1 MSTLH
6 ISTKDSNRANSLR
19 DYLSQHGLNVVMLSP
34 TELEVEGSL
43 SAELR
48 DEISSWQHHGLE
60 ITVVSHTAAE
70 SDSAEQTEGELD
82 DFEIPQREFILAPH
96 WRKIKATTAG
106 FGTLFAAKGKQAR
119 IASGR
124 ISTWLHETEEKI
136 LARSKASD
144 EERKI
149 AEEKTW
155 TETVQPIESMHRAE
169 TPRAPAVPLRERLHS
184 ATAFLTMLNS
194 RMAITDGG
202 KAAAFAGA
210 VVMAGLIGIG
220 LSVSH
225 VDKSSAATLHP
236 SATASPVSAKSIEPS
251 RSEHQT
257 SSAKPKLREA
267 AGLSKPSPVK
277 SARAS
282 QKSHRPAEVVVHRY
296 QNDVAEDEGPEVVTH
311 YYHQKAVSQMRKT
324 TNNGV
329 KRYSDL
335 D

>member
-19 DYLSQHGLNVVMLSP
+19 EYLSQHGLNVVMLSP

-48 DEISSWQHHGLE
+48 DEISSWQHQRGLE
-60 ITVVSHTAAE
+60 ITVVSHTATE
-70 SDSAEQTEGELD
+70 SDPAEQTEGELD
-82 DFEIPQREFILAPH
+82 DFAVPQREFILAPH

-106 FGTLFAAKGKQAR
+106 LSTLFATKRKQAQLV
-119 IASGR
+119 SSQ
-124 ISTWLHETEEKI
+124 ISTWFHETEEKI
-136 LARSKASD
+136 LVRSKASE

-155 TETVQPIESMHRAE
+155 ADTVQPVETIHRAE
-169 TPRAPAVPLRERLHS
+169 TPPPPAVPFRQRLNS
-184 ATAFLTMLNS
+184 ATAFLAALNS
-194 RMAITDGG
+194 RIRVTDGG

-236 SATASPVSAKSIEPS
+236 STTASPVSATVVE
-251 RSEHQT
+251 T
-257 SSAKPKLREA
+257 SQPDHRTSAAPTLHEA
-267 AGLSKPSPVK
+267 AGLSKPSPVAT
-277 SARAS
+277 ARTP
-282 QKSHRPAEVVVHRY
+282 QRTHRSNEVVIHRH
-296 QNDVAEDEGPEVVTH
+296 QNDIAEDDSPEVVTH
-311 YYHQKAVSQMRKT
+311 YYHQKAVSQVRKPA
-324 TNNGV
+324 NNGV

>member
-48 DEISSWQHHGLE
+48 DEISSWQHQRDLDV
-60 ITVVSHTAAE
+60 TVVSDPDIELVDQSQPE
-70 SDSAEQTEGELD
+70 SDS
-82 DFEIPQREFILAPH
+82 FEVPEREFILAPH
-96 WRKIKATTAG
+96 WRKIKATTVALG
-106 FGTLFAAKGKQAR
+106 AAFAAKRKHAR
-119 IASGR
+119 ILSGR

-144 EERKI
+144 EERNI

-155 TETVQPIESMHRAE
+155 AETVQPIESIHRAE
-169 TPRAPAVPLRERLHS
+169 TPRAPAVPLKERLQS
-184 ATAFLTMLNS
+184 ATAFLTALSS
-194 RMAITDGG
+194 RIAVTDGG

-236 SATASPVSAKSIEPS
+236 GATTSPISPTSIEPS
-251 RSEHQT
+251 QPEHQT
-257 SSAKPKLREA
+257 SSAVPKVREA
-267 AGLSKPSPVK
+267 AGLSKPSPVP
-277 SARAS
+277 SAWAS
-282 QKSHRPAEVVVHRY
+282 QKTHRSAEVVVHRH

-311 YYHQKAVSQMRKT
+311 YYHQKAVSQVRKPAY
-324 TNNGV
+324 NGV
-329 KRYSDL
+329 KHYSDL
-335 D
+335 N